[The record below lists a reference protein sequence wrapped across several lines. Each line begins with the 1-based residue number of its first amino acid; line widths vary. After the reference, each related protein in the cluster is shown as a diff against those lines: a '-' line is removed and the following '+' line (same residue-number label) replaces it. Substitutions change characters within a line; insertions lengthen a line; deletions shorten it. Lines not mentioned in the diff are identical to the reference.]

1 MFAIFEKL
9 KRRRKKSSKRLSV
22 KSTELKDRISKRER
36 TKETRTCKNNV
47 ESTEIKNRVSGYKG
61 TREENGRNY
70 VPSESAEIKNRI
82 AEREEAKDTQAYKER
97 YLTNKNLSII
107 TDDESDSSTGRAFVA
122 IKSRERRLER
132 SSLDEYVIVGVEE
145 KPVTLSKKSA
155 TDNSDSESVKTR
167 TESGSNC
174 CPKCGNSTWYAAFKR
189 KVLRTNKISP
199 CVITGIQE
207 TDGGFFENLGTL
219 LAEKVRAQEQQEGP
233 LPKRK
238 DEKTEEEEEET
249 EDDLSEEGTI
259 EEPVEALLET
269 DSDRDENE
277 HATNF
282 LAESMGWNIE
292 ELYAALVF
300 MIQHQ
305 IGYDVSK
312 ECELETL
319 LNYLQNA
326 FKVDNDVHE
335 RVLDETRNMEPPE
348 MHLNVEVIE
357 AKELVSKDSN
367 GKSDPFCALYLESAP
382 TRRYNTAVKT
392 FTLSPVWEEHFE
404 LPLEDPENDVLCLEV
419 WDFDAAETVPE
430 KMSKVKDVKGV
441 RGLVKLAKEIAVTAT
456 TGSHD
461 NEFIGRCRIPL
472 KDIPTTGHTMW
483 YSLEKKNK
491 SKRRGVV
498 KLRLAFSAEHN
509 AQVAAQEYRHLIR
522 VLLLHE
528 IETQKIEKYCWC
540 GRWSAPAEVL
550 LLQHSAQRGLL
561 ARNVTLAQWIEYARI
576 HQEHPL
582 NFTVFNK
589 LAIDLLRPMEN
600 GLFSPDE
607 TKLFW
612 DATKKLLYSCLNSV
626 RKIRRLPAGDKNA
639 MTQLSAI
646 LGILSS
652 ISSLKVPADCNLFP
666 AKMYSW
672 FLDPDEAP
680 SVLQALEYTVE
691 QGGVEWFEHI
701 LNNNFPESESDE
713 DALKHHI
720 KVIQLIRADL
730 QNAIDNYDKLFI
742 KRINLPYARCLYM
755 TYEKRISDMCMI
767 ITEDICGRL
776 KRIEIE
782 NADVELNLGTT
793 LFELYL
799 ALQRYAILG
808 QVLCAEGQLE
818 GMKVQ
823 SYHEWFRAGVAH
835 WLDIAVYKALKR
847 IDRAVEF
854 DTLQAVDNSVQ
865 YSSSAVDTLTIFYQI
880 KVFWTQLAWPD
891 IEGSYTFI
899 AKIIDD
905 ICKCSIAYAD
915 KMAKK
920 AELTTDLEQ
929 LSESSVYEKKFVVST
944 AWCFA
949 INNIDYIR
957 TSIGP
962 LANDLGL
969 QNIVD
974 ALAESKTQEEAER
987 CQQTLQLIID
997 NATDTVRNKI
1007 IELLQVV
1014 ANKMAPAMNRYLME
1028 GAELID
1034 TTSNS
1039 MERLLQY
1046 LDSNLTTLHDY
1057 LNEDNFERILLV
1069 IWDTISESL
1078 FQLVHNNLERRR
1090 PPSFYSNL
1098 HRSLHTLIRYFN
1110 IGADE
1115 AANVRVL
1122 EKIEHLLELHGLE
1135 TAELIHRYH
1144 QERIKEQNELD
1155 ESEYG
1160 QITVKAQFVDNSL
1173 NIQILNA
1180 RKLRPVDSNGS
1191 CDSYVKVKLLPEE
1204 KFADVKLPKT
1214 HVQKENLY
1222 PLFDEIFNIPLT
1234 NEQRNMENAI
1244 VVFELKDKDFLR
1256 SRFMAEA
1263 FLPFSEIAKTGSD
1276 QRIESLEQIH
1286 LMLSRPTR
1294 KSTDVIQALEHRKGD
1309 NQATEFLSKLSS
1321 KAERK

>member
-1 MFAIFEKL
+1 MEYL
-9 KRRRKKSSKRLSV
+9 
-22 KSTELKDRISKRER
+22 
-36 TKETRTCKNNV
+36 
-47 ESTEIKNRVSGYKG
+47 KNR
-61 TREENGRNY
+61 
-70 VPSESAEIKNRI
+70 
-82 AEREEAKDTQAYKER
+82 
-97 YLTNKNLSII
+97 NLSIM
-107 TDDESDSSTGRAFVA
+107 TDSKPDDRSVNIGLVNSSPRKLNRV
-122 IKSRERRLER
+122 RR
-132 SSLDEYVIVGVEE
+132 V
-145 KPVTLSKKSA
+145 
-155 TDNSDSESVKTR
+155 NSQGGGALRRKVDKDINESVKNVSR
-167 TESGSNC
+167 
-174 CPKCGNSTWYAAFKR
+174 KYCGPHCGAWYLKFR
-189 KVLRTNKISP
+189 RHVLKSLRNRVYPDVIS
-199 CVITGIQE
+199 GIQE
-207 TDGGFFENLGTL
+207 SDGGFFENLGTL
-219 LAEKVRAQEQQEGP
+219 LAEKVRAQEQVEGP
-233 LPKRK
+233 IPKKK
-238 DEKTEEEEEET
+238 DDLEAEEEEEESN
-249 EDDLSEEGTI
+249 LSEVESI

-292 ELYAALVF
+292 ELYAALVY
-300 MIQHQ
+300 MTQHQ
-305 IGYDVSK
+305 IGYDVSN
-312 ECELETL
+312 ECSQDIL
-319 LNYLQNA
+319 LNHLQNA
-326 FKVDNDVHE
+326 FKVDNETHE
-335 RVLDETRNMEPPE
+335 RVLEETRNLEPPE

-357 AKELVSKDSN
+357 AKELVSKDAN

-392 FTLSPVWEEHFE
+392 ATLSPVWEEHFE
-404 LPLEDPENDVLCLEV
+404 L
-419 WDFDAAETVPE
+419 DFDAAETVPE

-522 VLLLHE
+522 LLLLHE
-528 IETQKIEKYCWC
+528 IENEKIEKYCWC

-561 ARNVTLAQWIEYARI
+561 ARNIALAQWVEYAGI

-600 GLFSPDE
+600 GLFSADE
-607 TKLFW
+607 TRLFW
-612 DATKKLLYSCLNSV
+612 NATKKLLYSCLNSI
-626 RKIRRLPAGDKNA
+626 RKIRRLTPGDKNT

-652 ISSLKVPADCNLFP
+652 ISYLKVPEDVNLFP
-666 AKMYSW
+666 PKMYSW
-672 FLDPDEAP
+672 FLDPDERP

-691 QGGVEWFEHI
+691 QGGAEWFEHI
-701 LNNNFPESESDE
+701 LNNNSTESESDE
-713 DALKHHI
+713 DHLKYHI
-720 KVIQLIRADL
+720 KVIQLVRADL
-730 QNAIDNYDKLFI
+730 QNALDNYDKLFI
-742 KRINLPYARCLYM
+742 KRINFPYARCLYM
-755 TYEKRISDMCMI
+755 MYEKRISDMCMVI
-767 ITEDICGRL
+767 IEDVCGRL

-782 NADVELNLGTT
+782 NTDVELNLGTT

-799 ALQRYAILG
+799 ALQRYAMVG
-808 QVLCAEGQLE
+808 EVLCAEGQLE

-854 DTLQAVDNSVQ
+854 DTLQAVDNTVQ

-920 AELTTDLEQ
+920 AELTTELEQ
-929 LSESSVYEKKFVVST
+929 LSESSVYDKKFFVST

-969 QNIVD
+969 KNIVD
-974 ALAESKTQEEAER
+974 MLAEKRTQEEAER
-987 CQQTLQLIID
+987 CRQTLQLIID
-997 NATDTVRNKI
+997 NATDTVKNKI

-1034 TTSNS
+1034 TTSNA
-1039 MERLLQY
+1039 MDRLLQY
-1046 LDSNLTTLHDY
+1046 LDSNLTTLHDN
-1057 LNEDNFERILLV
+1057 LNEDNFERVLLV
-1069 IWDTISESL
+1069 IWEIMSETL
-1078 FQLVHNNLERRR
+1078 YQLVNSNLEKRR

-1098 HRSLHTLIRYFN
+1098 HRTLHTLIRFFN
-1110 IGADE
+1110 VGADE
-1115 AANVRVL
+1115 AANVKVL

-1144 QERIKEQNELD
+1144 QERLKEQNEME
-1155 ESEYG
+1155 ESEHG
-1160 QITVKAQFVDNSL
+1160 QLTIKAQFVDNSL

-1180 RKLRPVDSNGS
+1180 RKLRPIDSNGDLVGKVS
-1191 CDSYVKVKLLPEE
+1191 TLKRKLHTKTKSKQRLKEWKTSACDSYVKVRLLPEE
-1204 KFADVKLPKT
+1204 KFTDVKLPKT

-1222 PLFDEIFNIPLT
+1222 PLFDEVFNIPLT
-1234 NEQRNMENAI
+1234 TEQRSTEDAI
-1244 VVFELKDKDFLR
+1244 IAFELKDKDFLR

-1263 FLPFSEIAKTGSD
+1263 FLPFSEVPETGPD
-1276 QRIESLEQIH
+1276 KGIETLDQIH
-1286 LMLSRPTR
+1286 LKLSRPTSR
-1294 KSTDVIQALEHRKGD
+1294 NTETIQALKQRKGD

-1321 KAERK
+1321 KIDRKQ

>member
-1 MFAIFEKL
+1 MDEESMWKGFYHKIVVEKEEKEKEQQEKSEHETRL
-9 KRRRKKSSKRLSV
+9 GSSKMAHFDKLDEQHPYYAVAAARMWQ
-22 KSTELKDRISKRER
+22 KP
-36 TKETRTCKNNV
+36 ETR
-47 ESTEIKNRVSGYKG
+47 
-61 TREENGRNY
+61 
-70 VPSESAEIKNRI
+70 
-82 AEREEAKDTQAYKER
+82 
-97 YLTNKNLSII
+97 
-107 TDDESDSSTGRAFVA
+107 
-122 IKSRERRLER
+122 
-132 SSLDEYVIVGVEE
+132 
-145 KPVTLSKKSA
+145 PVTAARIYWKF
-155 TDNSDSESVKTR
+155 
-167 TESGSNC
+167 
-174 CPKCGNSTWYAAFKR
+174 AAFNFVQKR
-189 KVLRTNKISP
+189 
-199 CVITGIQE
+199 IQE
-207 TDGGFFENLGTL
+207 SDGGFFENLGTL
-219 LAEKVRAQEQQEGP
+219 LAEKVRAQEQAEGP
-233 LPKRK
+233 LPKK
-238 DEKTEEEEEET
+238 KEEAPET
-249 EDDLSEEGTI
+249 EDEDNLSDEGSI
-259 EEPVEALLET
+259 EEPVDALLET
-269 DSDRDENE
+269 DSNRDEDE
-277 HATNF
+277 LATSF

-300 MIQHQ
+300 MTQHQ
-305 IGYDVSK
+305 IGYDVCN
-312 ECELETL
+312 ECGQEAL
-319 LNYLQNA
+319 LNHLQNA
-326 FKVDNDVHE
+326 FKIDNETHE
-335 RVLDETRNMEPPE
+335 KVLNETRNMEPPE

-392 FTLSPVWEEHFE
+392 STLSPVWEEHFE
-404 LPLEDPENDVLCLEV
+404 LPLEDPENDVLFLEV

-430 KMSKVKDVKGV
+430 KMSKVRDVKGV

-461 NEFIGRCRIPL
+461 NEFIGRCRIAL

-522 VLLLHE
+522 LLLLYE
-528 IETQKIEKYCWC
+528 IETGKIEKYCWS

-561 ARNVTLAQWIEYARI
+561 ARNVTLAQWIEYARV

-589 LAIDLLRPMEN
+589 LAVDLLRPLEG
-600 GLFSPDE
+600 GLFSVDE
-607 TKLFW
+607 TRLFW
-612 DATKKLLYSCLNSV
+612 DATKKVLFSCLNSI
-626 RKIRRLPAGDKNA
+626 RKIRRFTIGDKNA
-639 MTQLSAI
+639 ITQLSAI

-652 ISSLKVPADCNLFP
+652 ISSLNVPEDINLFP
-666 AKMYSW
+666 MKMYPW
-672 FLDPDEAP
+672 FPDPDERP
-680 SVLQALEYTVE
+680 SVIQALVYTIE
-691 QGGVEWFEHI
+691 QGGSEWFDHI
-701 LNNNFPESESDE
+701 LNNNVPQSESDE
-713 DALKHHI
+713 DALKYHI

-730 QNAIDNYDKLFI
+730 QSAIDNYDKLFI
-742 KRINLPYARCLYM
+742 KRVNVPYARCLYVM
-755 TYEKRISDMCMI
+755 YEKRISDMCMI
-767 ITEDICGRL
+767 ITEDVCGRL
-776 KRIEIE
+776 KRIEVE

-799 ALQRYAILG
+799 ALQRYAVLG

-818 GMKVQ
+818 KMKVQ
-823 SYHEWFRAGVAH
+823 NYYEWFRAGVAH

-854 DTLQAVDNSVQ
+854 DTLQAVDNTVQ

-899 AKIIDD
+899 VKIIDD

-920 AELTTDLEQ
+920 AELTTELEQ
-929 LSESSVYEKKFVVST
+929 LSESSVYEKKFYVST

-957 TSIGP
+957 TSIAP
-962 LANDLGL
+962 LANDLGF
-969 QNIVD
+969 QSIVD
-974 ALAESKTQEEAER
+974 LMAEKRTQEEADR

-1007 IELLQVV
+1007 IDLLQVV

-1039 MERLLQY
+1039 MDRLLQY
-1046 LDSNLTTLHDY
+1046 LDTNLMTLHDN
-1057 LNEDNFERILLV
+1057 LNKDNFERVLLV
-1069 IWDTISESL
+1069 IWDIISDTL
-1078 FQLVHNNLERRR
+1078 YQLVHINLEKRR

-1098 HRSLHTLIRYFN
+1098 HRTLHTLIKYFN
-1110 IGADE
+1110 TGADE
-1115 AANVRVL
+1115 AANVKVL
-1122 EKIEHLLELHGLE
+1122 EKIEYLLELHGLE
-1135 TAELIHRYH
+1135 TGELIHRYR
-1144 QERIKEQNELD
+1144 QERIKEQNELE

-1160 QITVKAQFVDNSL
+1160 QITVRAQFVDNSL

-1180 RKLRPVDSNGS
+1180 RKLRPVDSNGDLVGKVS
-1191 CDSYVKVKLLPEE
+1191 TLKRKLHTKSKQRLKDWKTSTCDSYVKVKLLPEE
-1204 KFADVKLPKT
+1204 KFADMKSFKT

-1234 NEQRNMENAI
+1234 SEQRAIENAI
-1244 VVFELKDKDFLR
+1244 VAFELKDKDFLR

-1263 FLPFSEIAKTGSD
+1263 FLPFSEIPETGPD
-1276 QRIESLEQIH
+1276 VRIESLDQIH
-1286 LMLSRPTR
+1286 LKLSRPTK
-1294 KSTDVIQALEHRKGD
+1294 KSTDIIQALEQRKGD
-1309 NQATEFLSKLSS
+1309 NQATEFLSKLNSR
-1321 KAERK
+1321 AERK

>member
-1 MFAIFEKL
+1 MEYL
-9 KRRRKKSSKRLSV
+9 
-22 KSTELKDRISKRER
+22 
-36 TKETRTCKNNV
+36 
-47 ESTEIKNRVSGYKG
+47 KNR
-61 TREENGRNY
+61 
-70 VPSESAEIKNRI
+70 
-82 AEREEAKDTQAYKER
+82 
-97 YLTNKNLSII
+97 NLSIM
-107 TDDESDSSTGRAFVA
+107 TDSKPDDRSVNIGLVNSSPRKLNRV
-122 IKSRERRLER
+122 RR
-132 SSLDEYVIVGVEE
+132 V
-145 KPVTLSKKSA
+145 
-155 TDNSDSESVKTR
+155 NSQGGGALRRKVDKDINESVKNVSR
-167 TESGSNC
+167 
-174 CPKCGNSTWYAAFKR
+174 KYCGPHCGAWYLKFR
-189 KVLRTNKISP
+189 RHVLKSLRNRVYPDVIS
-199 CVITGIQE
+199 GIQE
-207 TDGGFFENLGTL
+207 SDGGFFENLGTL
-219 LAEKVRAQEQQEGP
+219 LAEKVRAQEQVEGP
-233 LPKRK
+233 IPKKK
-238 DEKTEEEEEET
+238 DDLEAEEEEEESN
-249 EDDLSEEGTI
+249 LSEVESI

-292 ELYAALVF
+292 ELYAALVY
-300 MIQHQ
+300 MTQHQ
-305 IGYDVSK
+305 IGYDVSN
-312 ECELETL
+312 ECSQDIL
-319 LNYLQNA
+319 LNHLQNA
-326 FKVDNDVHE
+326 FKVDNETHE
-335 RVLDETRNMEPPE
+335 RVLEETRNLEPPE

-357 AKELVSKDSN
+357 AKELVSKDAN

-392 FTLSPVWEEHFE
+392 ATLSPVWEEHFE

-522 VLLLHE
+522 LLLLHE
-528 IETQKIEKYCWC
+528 IENEKIEKYCWC

-561 ARNVTLAQWIEYARI
+561 ARNIALAQWVEYAGI

-600 GLFSPDE
+600 GLFSADE
-607 TKLFW
+607 TRLFW
-612 DATKKLLYSCLNSV
+612 NATKKLLYSCLNSI
-626 RKIRRLPAGDKNA
+626 RKIRRLTPGDKNT

-652 ISSLKVPADCNLFP
+652 ISYLKVPEDVNLFP
-666 AKMYSW
+666 PKMYSW
-672 FLDPDEAP
+672 FLDPDERP

-691 QGGVEWFEHI
+691 QGGAEWFEHI
-701 LNNNFPESESDE
+701 LNNNSTESESDE
-713 DALKHHI
+713 DHLKYHI
-720 KVIQLIRADL
+720 KVIQLVRADL
-730 QNAIDNYDKLFI
+730 QNALDNYDKLFI
-742 KRINLPYARCLYM
+742 KRINFPYARCLYM
-755 TYEKRISDMCMI
+755 MYEKRISDMCMVI
-767 ITEDICGRL
+767 IEDVCGRL

-782 NADVELNLGTT
+782 NTDVELNLGTT

-799 ALQRYAILG
+799 ALQRYAMVG
-808 QVLCAEGQLE
+808 EVLCAEGQLE

-854 DTLQAVDNSVQ
+854 DTLQAVDNTVQ

-920 AELTTDLEQ
+920 AELTTELEQ
-929 LSESSVYEKKFVVST
+929 LSESSVYDKKFFVST

-969 QNIVD
+969 KNIVD
-974 ALAESKTQEEAER
+974 MLAEKRTQEEAER
-987 CQQTLQLIID
+987 CRQTLQLIID
-997 NATDTVRNKI
+997 NATDTVKNKI

-1034 TTSNS
+1034 TTSNA
-1039 MERLLQY
+1039 MDRLLQY
-1046 LDSNLTTLHDY
+1046 LDSNLTTLHDN
-1057 LNEDNFERILLV
+1057 LNEDNFERVLLV
-1069 IWDTISESL
+1069 IWEIMSETL
-1078 FQLVHNNLERRR
+1078 YQLVNSNLEKRR

-1098 HRSLHTLIRYFN
+1098 HRTLHTLIRFFN
-1110 IGADE
+1110 VGADE
-1115 AANVRVL
+1115 AANVKVL

-1144 QERIKEQNELD
+1144 QERLKEQNEME
-1155 ESEYG
+1155 ESEHG
-1160 QITVKAQFVDNSL
+1160 QLTIKAQFVDNSL

-1180 RKLRPVDSNGS
+1180 RKLRPIDSNGDLVGKVS
-1191 CDSYVKVKLLPEE
+1191 TLKRKLHTKTKSKQRLKEWKTSACDSYVKVRLLPEE
-1204 KFADVKLPKT
+1204 KFTDVKLPKT

-1222 PLFDEIFNIPLT
+1222 PLFDEVFNIPLT
-1234 NEQRNMENAI
+1234 TEQRSTEDAI
-1244 VVFELKDKDFLR
+1244 IAFELKDKDFLR

-1263 FLPFSEIAKTGSD
+1263 FLPFSEVPETGPD
-1276 QRIESLEQIH
+1276 KGIETLDQIH
-1286 LMLSRPTR
+1286 LKLSRPTSR
-1294 KSTDVIQALEHRKGD
+1294 NTETIQALKQRKGD

-1321 KAERK
+1321 KIDRKQ

>member
-1 MFAIFEKL
+1 MDEEAMWKDFYHKIVVEKET
-9 KRRRKKSSKRLSV
+9 KEKEQQEDSEHEIRKKGNQRMMHF
-22 KSTELKDRISKRER
+22 
-36 TKETRTCKNNV
+36 
-47 ESTEIKNRVSGYKG
+47 G
-61 TREENGRNY
+61 
-70 VPSESAEIKNRI
+70 
-82 AEREEAKDTQAYKER
+82 
-97 YLTNKNLSII
+97 NL
-107 TDDESDSSTGRAFVA
+107 DESHPYYMIAAARMSQKPET
-122 IKSRERRLER
+122 
-132 SSLDEYVIVGVEE
+132 
-145 KPVTLSKKSA
+145 KPVTVGRIYWKF
-155 TDNSDSESVKTR
+155 
-167 TESGSNC
+167 
-174 CPKCGNSTWYAAFKR
+174 AAFNFIHKR
-189 KVLRTNKISP
+189 
-199 CVITGIQE
+199 IQE

>member
-1 MFAIFEKL
+1 MDEEAMWKDFYHKIVVEKEE
-9 KRRRKKSSKRLSV
+9 KQ
-22 KSTELKDRISKRER
+22 
-36 TKETRTCKNNV
+36 KEQQ
-47 ESTEIKNRVSGYKG
+47 ESTEH
-61 TREENGRNY
+61 
-70 VPSESAEIKNRI
+70 EIR
-82 AEREEAKDTQAYKER
+82 
-97 YLTNKNLSII
+97 
-107 TDDESDSSTGRAFVA
+107 
-122 IKSRERRLER
+122 
-132 SSLDEYVIVGVEE
+132 
-145 KPVTLSKKSA
+145 
-155 TDNSDSESVKTR
+155 
-167 TESGSNC
+167 
-174 CPKCGNSTWYAAFKR
+174 
-189 KVLRTNKISP
+189 
-199 CVITGIQE
+199 IQE
-207 TDGGFFENLGTL
+207 SDGGFFENLGTL
-219 LAEKVRAQEQQEGP
+219 LAERVRAQVQAEGP
-233 LPKRK
+233 LPKKK
-238 DEKTEEEEEET
+238 DEVQEEDEEEEEE
-249 EDDLSEEGTI
+249 EVSEEGSM

-277 HATNF
+277 HATIF

-300 MIQHQ
+300 MTQHQ
-305 IGYDVSK
+305 IGYDVSN
-312 ECELETL
+312 ECKLETL
-319 LNYLQNA
+319 LNHLQNA

-335 RVLDETRNMEPPE
+335 RVLDETKNMEPPE
-348 MHLNVEVIE
+348 MHLCVEVIE
-357 AKELVSKDSN
+357 AKELVSKDAN

-392 FTLSPVWEEHFE
+392 STLSPVWEEHFE
-404 LPLEDPENDVLCLEV
+404 LPLEDPENDVLFLEV

-491 SKRRGVV
+491 PKRRGVV

-509 AQVAAQEYRHLIR
+509 ALVAAQEHRHLIR
-522 VLLLHE
+522 VLLLYE
-528 IETQKIEKYCWC
+528 LETEKIEKYCWS

-589 LAIDLLRPMEN
+589 LVVDLLRPMEN

-607 TKLFW
+607 TRLFW
-612 DATKKLLYSCLNSV
+612 DATKKLLYSCLNSI
-626 RKIRRLPAGDKNA
+626 RKIRRFTVGDKNA

-646 LGILSS
+646 LGIVSS
-652 ISSLKVPADCNLFP
+652 LSSLKVPEDVNLFP
-666 AKMYSW
+666 GKMYHW
-672 FLDPDEAP
+672 FPDPDEKL
-680 SVLQALEYTVE
+680 SIVQALDYTVE
-691 QGGVEWFEHI
+691 QGGIEWFEHI
-701 LNNNFPESESDE
+701 LNNNYPESESDE
-713 DALKHHI
+713 DSLKYRI
-720 KVIQLIRADL
+720 KVIQLVRADL

-742 KRINLPYARCLYM
+742 KRINFPYARCLYVM
-755 TYEKRISDMCMI
+755 YEKRISGLCRI
-767 ITEDICGRL
+767 IVQDVCSRM
-776 KRIEIE
+776 KRIELE
-782 NADVELNLGTT
+782 NTDVELNLGTT

-799 ALQRYAILG
+799 TLQRFAMLG

-818 GMKVQ
+818 RMEVQ
-823 SYHEWFRAGVAH
+823 NYHDWFRAGVAH

-854 DTLQAVDNSVQ
+854 DTLQAVDNTVQ

-891 IEGSYTFI
+891 MEGSYTFV

-920 AELTTDLEQ
+920 AELTTELEQ
-929 LSESSVYEKKFVVST
+929 LSEGSVYEKKFYVST

-949 INNIDYIR
+949 INNIDYIK

-962 LANDLGL
+962 LAHDLGF
-969 QNIVD
+969 QSIVD
-974 ALAESKTQEEAER
+974 AFAEKKTQQEADR

-997 NATDTVRNKI
+997 NATDTVKNKI

-1014 ANKMAPAMNRYLME
+1014 ANKMSPAMNRFLME

-1039 MERLLQY
+1039 MDRLLQY
-1046 LDSNLTTLHDY
+1046 LDTNLTTLHDN
-1057 LNEDNFERILLV
+1057 LNEDNFERILFV
-1069 IWDTISESL
+1069 IWDILSESL
-1078 FQLVHNNLERRR
+1078 YQLVHNNLEKRR

-1098 HRSLHTLIRYFN
+1098 HRTLHTLIRYFN

-1115 AANVRVL
+1115 AANVKVL

-1144 QERIKEQNELD
+1144 QERIKEQNDLE

-1180 RKLRPVDSNGS
+1180 RKLRPVDSNGDLVGKVSTLKRKLHTKSKQRQKEWKTSS
-1191 CDSYVKVKLLPEE
+1191 CDSYVKVRLLPEE
-1204 KFADVKLPKT
+1204 KFTDVKLPKT

-1222 PLFDEIFNIPLT
+1222 PLYDEIFNIPLT
-1234 NEQRNMENAI
+1234 SEQRATENAI
-1244 VVFELKDKDFLR
+1244 VAFELKDKDFLR

-1263 FLPFSEIAKTGSD
+1263 FLPFSEIPETGPD
-1276 QRIESLEQIH
+1276 RGIESLEQIH
-1286 LMLSRPTR
+1286 LKLSRPIR
-1294 KSTDVIQALEHRKGD
+1294 KSTDIIQALEHRKGD
-1309 NQATEFLSKLSS
+1309 NQAIEFLSKLSS

>member
-1 MFAIFEKL
+1 M
-9 KRRRKKSSKRLSV
+9 V
-22 KSTELKDRISKRER
+22 STNPPLG
-36 TKETRTCKNNV
+36 V
-47 ESTEIKNRVSGYKG
+47 AAMNR
-61 TREENGRNY
+61 GRNTFRG
-70 VPSESAEIKNRI
+70 VPKAEI
-82 AEREEAKDTQAYKER
+82 
-97 YLTNKNLSII
+97 
-107 TDDESDSSTGRAFVA
+107 
-122 IKSRERRLER
+122 ERR
-132 SSLDEYVIVGVEE
+132 
-145 KPVTLSKKSA
+145 
-155 TDNSDSESVKTR
+155 
-167 TESGSNC
+167 
-174 CPKCGNSTWYAAFKR
+174 
-189 KVLRTNKISP
+189 TN
-199 CVITGIQE
+199 
-207 TDGGFFENLGTL
+207 TL
-219 LAEKVRAQEQQEGP
+219 LQAM
-233 LPKRK
+233 
-238 DEKTEEEEEET
+238 T
-249 EDDLSEEGTI
+249 
-259 EEPVEALLET
+259 
-269 DSDRDENE
+269 
-277 HATNF
+277 
-282 LAESMGWNIE
+282 IE

-357 AKELVSKDSN
+357 AKELVSKDAN

-392 FTLSPVWEEHFE
+392 STLSPVWEEHFE

-430 KMSKVKDVKGV
+430 KMSKVRDVKGV

-626 RKIRRLPAGDKNA
+626 RKIRRLAAGDKNA

-652 ISSLKVPADCNLFP
+652 ISSLKMPADCNLFP

-672 FLDPDEAP
+672 LPDPDEAP

-691 QGGVEWFEHI
+691 QGGAEWFEHI

-767 ITEDICGRL
+767 ITEDVCGRL

-929 LSESSVYEKKFVVST
+929 LSESSVYEKKFLVST

-969 QNIVD
+969 QNIVEV
-974 ALAESKTQEEAER
+974 LAERKTQEEAER

-1046 LDSNLTTLHDY
+1046 LDSNLTTLHDH

-1144 QERIKEQNELD
+1144 QERIKEQNELE

-1286 LMLSRPTR
+1286 LKLSRPTR
-1294 KSTDVIQALEHRKGD
+1294 KSTDVMQALEHRKGD